1 MRTSFPPM
9 VPASAWATLFALL
22 LSTGRPGISVASTG
36 STRQGSATGSSHSA
50 PEWLILDEEGAFAV
64 QAGTALPTSLP
75 KPDAAR
81 LVPPSWRAAGLPA
94 ALTLVDHVN
103 LADSTDAM
111 GHGLNDTA
119 SSKISPAP
127 SRVLDLN
134 GESYRVTNH
143 TDGFDVRTFSVRM
156 KCDTT
161 PGTPNV
167 LVVRV
172 PEDRPRFPV
181 ITVTMPGGMPWA
193 APYAGEERRAY
204 DPMQLS
210 QEPDWLHPDVGI
222 CTYSTN
228 LSASHAGRNVFM
240 VFYPKAEE
248 VLVNIGTSGWDVGG
262 DREDPTRGAAAAH
275 IWVFKSAEATLP
287 SLPMPRSA
295 PVAHREGSSGKT
307 HSLLYRRMSVF
318 FPHPWYLFAHCKD
331 STTHPFRPT
340 IARRS
345 VPPLL
350 SWSSLL
356 RLCEQ
361 MARHL
366 ELRHSVR

>member
-1 MRTSFPPM
+1 M
-9 VPASAWATLFALL
+9 VPGPALATLFALL
-22 LSTGRPGISVASTG
+22 STGSVEASTG
-36 STRQGSATGSSHSA
+36 STRQDSATGSSHSA

-64 QAGTALPTSLP
+64 PAGTALPTSLP

-81 LVPPSWRAAGLPA
+81 VLPSSWRAAGLPA
-94 ALTLVDHVN
+94 VLTLVDHVN
-103 LADSTDAM
+103 LTDSTDAL

-127 SRVLDLN
+127 SRILDLN

-181 ITVTMPGGMPWA
+181 ITVTMPNGMPWA
-193 APYAGEERRAY
+193 APYAGEERRTY

-228 LSASHAGRNVFM
+228 LSATNAGRNVFM

-262 DREDPTRGAAAAH
+262 NREDPTRGAAAAR
-275 IWVFKSAEATLP
+275 IWVFKSTEATLP
-287 SLPMPRSA
+287 SLPMPRSTPA
-295 PVAHREGSSGKT
+295 AHRRSLCGKT
-307 HSLLYRRMSVF
+307 DSLLYRRMSVF

-331 STTHPFRPT
+331 SSAHPFQPT
-340 IARRS
+340 MAVVKAALFNVVAFLPFCS
-345 VPPLL
+345 VV
-350 SWSSLL
+350 
-356 RLCEQ
+356 
-361 MARHL
+361 AAAA
-366 ELRHSVR
+366 V